1 MFFWGVSETS
11 GSPQKSQ
18 SLAED
23 AEFGERRVVSL
34 CILFAAFDEFLALP

>member
-18 SLAED
+18 SLAKD